1 MTQTNAAVN
10 LALSTNEIKN
20 TADAYDMDVGEL
32 SEALKDLDEY
42 LAQGARAYYEA
53 YEDLR
58 EETYDWPLVIVD
70 AGHFMA
76 LYIHPEDWDTFQSDL
91 GLSDQEREA
100 AREVHTETA
109 RRMGAEE
116 GVLADDDALIMA
128 HPNVDRLMSAGLS
141 RRQAEVQAL
150 RMDGATH
157 ETIAD
162 ELGMALGTVKS
173 HCQRIDDKS
182 EKAEK
187 LSTLLAE

>member
-1 MTQTNAAVN
+1 MTRANSAVDLPLFTDEIENA
-10 LALSTNEIKN
+10 
-20 TADAYDMDVGEL
+20 ADAYDMDVGEL
-32 SEALKDLDEY
+32 AEVLKDLDEY
-42 LAQGARAYYEA
+42 LAQGARAYLEA
-53 YEDLR
+53 YESLQED
-58 EETYDWPLVIVD
+58 TYDWPLVIVD

-100 AREVHTETA
+100 AREVHIETA

-116 GVLADDDALIMA
+116 DVLADDDALVMP

-157 ETIAD
+157 ETISD

-173 HCQRIDDKS
+173 HCQRID

-187 LSTLLAE
+187 AQKLSNLLSE